1 MTFPVTVKIDQGEEE
16 HEVASQKNDRLATV
30 EMARATGVLR
40 RLARALPH
48 RAVSHPPVTT
58 AASTSCATSGSWTP
72 NPWTPRSLVRW
83 MATVQANELR
93 VGQVIERDGSL
104 LRLTK
109 VSYTQGQAR
118 AAGNVQVEWR
128 NVRTGQKQSLRL
140 SPSDKLD
147 RANLDEELHVFLFQA
162 GDDLVLMHPK
172 TYDQV
177 EVRAEVLGEIQRRFL
192 TDNCEVKL
200 LMHEGEIVSAALA
213 DEVEI
218 EIQSSAPSMKGESI
232 SNQYKPAET
241 TTGVS
246 LKVPSFIDAG
256 DVVVVNTK
264 TGEFVRRAKR

>member
-1 MTFPVTVKIDQGEEE
+1 M
-16 HEVASQKNDRLATV
+16 
-30 EMARATGVLR
+30 
-40 RLARALPH
+40 
-48 RAVSHPPVTT
+48 
-58 AASTSCATSGSWTP
+58 
-72 NPWTPRSLVRW
+72 
-83 MATVQANELR
+83 VQANELR
-93 VGQVIERDGSL
+93 VGQIIERDGSL
-104 LRLTK
+104 LQLTK

-147 RANLDEELHVFLFQA
+147 RAVLSEEEHVFLFQA
-162 GDDLVLMHPK
+162 GDELVLMHPK

-177 EVRAEVLGEIQRRFL
+177 EVRAEVLGEVQRKFL